1 MTTSKK
7 TEKLKLQITGTQLDV
22 PTLLQAK
29 GRGCGGQVV
38 FVLRPD
44 DGHAVLLHTMGK
56 DTTVWSCTSGR
67 APQAPTSPVDRA
79 VAAAMVRRVKAV
91 VATKKQARPAWRG
104 DWKGMLV
111 CDGGVPAIVLE
122 RKVGTYVAVKV
133 VGGGGKPGWT
143 AEVVR
148 TERWFSPKDAKVVEA
163 ATLAKVIPMALD
175 QAEVLTS
182 SACVT
187 RDTRR
192 RAELDPVYAAAHPPR
207 APKRAPKDAV
217 EGWLQGQKLVDPDK
231 LPALEPPSCPTST
244 SSIATATKQEA
255 EALKATMGSIWMK
268 TQTADVMQRASALI
282 QRAKALVASP
292 VCTGALKAE
301 AQEALSSALYA
312 WREARAAASRE
323 AAAAPLRKA
332 AVEIA
337 KTADR
342 VARSCITK
350 GKTVR
355 APVSKAPAKVQ
366 PSVARLTD
374 EALGAAARRD
384 RAPRKAPVVAQQA
397 SKPAMT
403 PTSSRRAASNRAP
416 VQAPVPL
423 EDLLAA
429 GIERAAKR
437 MGL

>member
-1 MTTSKK
+1 MKTSKK

-29 GRGCGGQVV
+29 GPGCGGQVV

-44 DGHAVLLHTMGK
+44 DGHTVLLHTMGK
-56 DTTVWSCTSGR
+56 DTTVWSCTSGG

-91 VATKKQARPAWRG
+91 AAKKQGRPAWRG

-111 CDGGVPAIVLE
+111 CDDGVPVLVLE
-122 RKVGTYVAVKV
+122 RKVGPYVAVKV
-133 VGGGGKPGWT
+133 VGGGKPGWT
-143 AEVVR
+143 AEIVR

-192 RAELDPVYAAAHPPR
+192 RADLDPVYAAAHPPR
-207 APKRAPKDAV
+207 AAKRAPKDAV
-217 EGWLQGQKLVDPDK
+217 EGWLSGQRIVDPDK

-255 EALKATMGSIWMK
+255 QALKATMGSIWMK
-268 TQTADVMQRASALI
+268 TQAGDLMGRTSALI

-292 VCTGALKAE
+292 VCTGAMKKEAELALKNAVG
-301 AQEALSSALYA
+301 A
-312 WREARAAASRE
+312 WREAREAATRE
-323 AAAAPLRKA
+323 AAAKPLR
-332 AVEIA
+332 
-337 KTADR
+337 
-342 VARSCITK
+342 
-350 GKTVR
+350 
-355 APVSKAPAKVQ
+355 
-366 PSVARLTD
+366 
-374 EALGAAARRD
+374 AAA
-384 RAPRKAPVVAQQA
+384 
-397 SKPAMT
+397 T
-403 PTSSRRAASNRAP
+403 
-416 VQAPVPL
+416 
-423 EDLLAA
+423 ELA
-429 GIERAAKR
+429 K
-437 MGL
+437 

>member
-38 FVLRPD
+38 FVLRPE
-44 DGHAVLLHTMGK
+44 DGHAVLLHTVGR
-56 DTTVWSCTSGR
+56 DSHVWSCTSGR
-67 APQAPTSPVDRA
+67 APQAPTSPVDRS
-79 VAAAMVRRVKAV
+79 VAAAMIRRVKAV
-91 VATKKQARPAWRG
+91 APKKQARPAWRG
-104 DWKGMLV
+104 DWKGTLV
-111 CDGGVPAIVLE
+111 CDNGVPAIVLE
-122 RKVGTYVAVKV
+122 RKVGPYVAVKV

-192 RAELDPVYAAAHPPR
+192 RADLDPVYAAAHPPR
-207 APKRAPKDAV
+207 AAKRAPKDAV
-217 EGWLQGQKLVDPDK
+217 EGWLSGQKLVDPDK

-292 VCTGALKAE
+292 VCTGTLKAE

-312 WREARAAASRE
+312 WREARAASSRE

-332 AVEIA
+332 AADIA
-337 KTADR
+337 RTADR
-342 VARSCITK
+342 VARSCIAK
-350 GKTVR
+350 GKTVK

-374 EALGAAARRD
+374 DALGEAARRD

-397 SKPAMT
+397 SEPAMT
-403 PTSSRRAASNRAP
+403 PSRRATPNRAP